1 MIIAAN
7 FKSNKTRATTKEY
20 INRLNTFAQNSSQ
33 AIFVFPPSTALDK
46 FEGKV
51 QVGAQNAYAVE
62 NGAFTGEIANE
73 QLSEFAMET
82 LLIGHSERR
91 HILLETQD
99 DIAKKFSFY
108 KEKGFTIIYCI
119 GETLEIREGGHDILI
134 KYLHDQLEGIDL
146 DYDKLI
152 VAYEP
157 VWAIGTGLTP
167 TLDDIET
174 IHAELKEKITKPILY
189 GGSVKA
195 ANAKEILALQSVD
208 GILVGSGALNVDD
221 FISMI
226 KDADSLEH

>member
-7 FKSNKTRATTKEY
+7 FKSNKTRAETKKYLSE
-20 INRLNTFAQNSSQ
+20 LNTFAKNSSQ
-33 AIFVFPPSTALDK
+33 DIFVFPPSTALDK

-51 QVGAQNAYAVE
+51 NVGAQNAYAAE

-73 QLSEFAMET
+73 QLEEFEIDT
-82 LLIGHSERR
+82 ILVGHSERR
-91 HILLETQD
+91 HILNETQESV
-99 DIAKKFSFY
+99 AKKFNFY
-108 KEKGFTIIYCI
+108 KEKNFTIVYCI

-134 KYLHDQLEGIDL
+134 KYLHDQLDGIDL
-146 DYDKLI
+146 SYEKLI

-167 TLDDIET
+167 TLEDIEA
-174 IHAELKEKITKPILY
+174 IHSELKQKIEKPILY

-195 ANAKEILALQSVD
+195 ANSKEILSLKSVD
-208 GILVGSGALNVDD
+208 GILVGSGALDVKD

-226 KDADSLEH
+226 KDAENL